1 MIRFDPF
8 SLRLSSPLPTAAG
21 RIEERNGFVVRVE
34 TDGCL
39 GVGEATPLPGWTES
53 YDDCETALAEAAG
66 RSDRRGD
73 ALTPDATDS
82 LAGIDTTTPAARHGI
97 ELATADAR
105 ARAADEPLAAWLA
118 DGSAASSVPVNATV
132 GDAPADETAAATR
145 EAVDAGYGA
154 VKVKVGA
161 RDIAEDEDRLRA
173 VRDAAGDD
181 IALRAD
187 ANGAWGARAA
197 ERLVD
202 VAADLDFAY
211 VEQPRPATDLAGNA
225 ALRGRG
231 VDIALDESVGAVGV
245 DGILDRGAADVV
257 VCKPMALGGP
267 VRTCEVAGRAAAH
280 GVGAVVTTT
289 IDAVVARVGALHVA
303 AALPDVPACGLATGD
318 RLATDLAADPAPTE
332 AGRMPVP
339 SGPGLAGAAFDRLR
353 GGSDDAE

>member
-1 MIRFDPF
+1 MIRSDPF

-21 RIEERNGFVVRVE
+21 RIEERNGFLIRVE

-53 YDDCETALAEAAG
+53 YDDCATALAEAAG
-66 RSDRRGD
+66 RSDHRGD
-73 ALTPDATDS
+73 AFAPDS
-82 LAGIDTTTPAARHGI
+82 LAGVDTTTPAARHGI

-105 ARAADEPLAAWLA
+105 ARAADKPLAAWLA

-132 GDAPADETAAATR
+132 GDAPADATAAATR
-145 EAVDAGYGA
+145 EAVDAGYEA

-161 RDIAEDEDRLRA
+161 RDIAEDEARLRT
-173 VRDAAGDD
+173 VREAAGDD

-187 ANGAWGARAA
+187 ANGAWGVRAA

-231 VDIALDESVGAVGV
+231 VDIALDESVGTAGV
-245 DGILDRGAADVV
+245 DEILDRGAADVV
-257 VCKPMALGGP
+257 VCKPRAVGGT

-280 GVGAVVTTT
+280 GVDTVVTTT
-289 IDAVVARVGALHVA
+289 IDAAVARIGALHVA

-318 RLATDLAADPAPTE
+318 RLAADLATDPAPIE
-332 AGRMPVP
+332 AGRMSVP
-339 SGPGLAGAAFDRLR
+339 SGPGLVGVAFDRLR
-353 GGSDDAE
+353 GGSDDGV